1 MPGRLLEIMEQNKEL
16 AISYEHCVKII
27 KRNSASFYTAL
38 RNLPKQKFLEVSSI
52 YAFCRICDD
61 IVDESKSK
69 AEAKAKLDRLE
80 EQLKS
85 YKTAHTDLEHT
96 LWWPAFKNTLEKY
109 DMDMKPFYM
118 QIEGQKLDLLEVEL
132 QNIDELIEYS
142 KLVAG
147 SVGLMLSSILAKDE
161 QKAKDEGFIN
171 ACMELGIA
179 MQITNI
185 LRDIGE
191 DLTQR
196 NRVYVP
202 KMILEKY
209 GIHRNDLTSYI
220 QTQSGINFE
229 KFSHLWEELAQISER
244 YYESIKAQILK
255 FDDEIALSIYAS
267 AIIYK
272 EILQEVRKND
282 YNCLTKRNYTND
294 LTRLRLVK
302 EAKEFIKL
310 SKSG

>member
-1 MPGRLLEIMEQNKEL
+1 MEQSKEL
-16 AISYEHCVKII
+16 AFSYKHCVKII
-27 KRNSASFYTAL
+27 KKNSASFYTAL
-38 RNLPKQKFLEVSSI
+38 KNLPKQKFLEVSSI

-69 AEAKAKLDRLE
+69 EDAKDKLDRLE

-85 YKTAHTDLEHT
+85 YKSVHTNLEQY
-96 LWWPAFKNTLEKY
+96 LWWPAFKYTLEKY
-109 DMDMKPFYM
+109 DMDMEPFYM
-118 QIEGQKLDLLEVEL
+118 QIEGQKFDLSEVEL

-147 SVGLMLSSILAKDE
+147 SVGLMLCAILAKDE
-161 QKAKDEGFIN
+161 KKAKDKGFAN

-191 DLTQR
+191 DLTKR

-202 KMILEKY
+202 KMMLDKY
-209 GIHRNDLTSYI
+209 GIHRSDLASYI
-220 QTQSGINFE
+220 QNRSGICLE
-229 KFSHLWEELAQISER
+229 KFARLWEELAEISEK
-244 YYESIKAQILK
+244 YYESIKPQISN

-267 AIIYK
+267 AMIYK

-282 YNCLTKRNYTND
+282 YNCLTKRNYTNH
-294 LTRLRLVK
+294 LTRIRLVK
-302 EAKEFIKL
+302 EAKEFIKIA
-310 SKSG
+310 KSS